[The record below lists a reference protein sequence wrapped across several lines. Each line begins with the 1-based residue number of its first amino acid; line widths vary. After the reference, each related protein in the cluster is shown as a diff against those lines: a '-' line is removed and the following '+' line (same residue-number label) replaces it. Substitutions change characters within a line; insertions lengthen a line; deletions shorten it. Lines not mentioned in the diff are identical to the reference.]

1 MSLLDISYQTSYTKA
16 VFFNRLVHEADI
28 MYSEAS
34 GEGMFAIPFEND
46 LEGNVATYLSV
57 SESCSCQLN
66 FLLLKT

>member
-1 MSLLDISYQTSYTKA
+1 
-16 VFFNRLVHEADI
+16 